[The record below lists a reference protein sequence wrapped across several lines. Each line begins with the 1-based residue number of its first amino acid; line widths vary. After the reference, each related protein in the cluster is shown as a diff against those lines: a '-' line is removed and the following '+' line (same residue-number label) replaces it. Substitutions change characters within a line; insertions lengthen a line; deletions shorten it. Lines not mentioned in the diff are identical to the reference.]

1 MFWGTVPAPP
11 GVFLPVSLNRNCPV
25 CPGSLPSRS
34 FTGHGNQQLYGN
46 HECGHCAERLLRHA
60 LVLGPT

>member
-25 CPGSLPSRS
+25 CVPAPPGVFLPELSIGNCPVCPGSLPSRS
-34 FTGHGNQQLYGN
+34 FTGNQQLYGN
-46 HECGHCAERLLRHA
+46 HE
-60 LVLGPT
+60 